1 MLQSSLRVTT
11 SEPVSPGFAEVFEI
25 DPRHVP
31 RWQRHSYSVARRMLQ
46 SSLGQDVASHGLRR
60 GISPLSIPRFDAKVL
75 RRVPNPIKS
84 IPRVLDIA
92 ATSVSTPPP
101 PNPDVFLRLR
111 RLACP
116 PVPVWWLSQISLSLR
131 DSWLLCPGT
140 IEVEFCSAAPASL
153 QRFAR
158 VQTTVG
164 RSPRGFR
171 MPSAA
176 GWCEATGAGH
186 SPLFHPCG
194 LLVTGEALHAQ
205 TLVRC
210 TVAGMEEPCHVPGL
224 RLLSFL
230 QPPPSFF
237 FFSHTQ
243 PLPRPVVISRALA
256 RLRLVLPR
264 VNPAVPSVHPRRCLG
279 VSPALV
285 PTPSRPRPHHPSWRC
300 LAHAPSPPSLCESRS
315 QLLRTLL
322 RRTTSH
328 NPRNTARAEISR
340 VNVANHSKRG
350 NTYCECE
357 RCKEHL
363 GGLREFSDRLSLLD
377 ILGTDKGPQ
386 APATF
391 LQKSGAFIKTGSHDR
406 NQSLPPEPKGGE
418 EEDGSGSEG
427 EYGGDGEFDS
437 EHSGDD

>member
-1 MLQSSLRVTT
+1 MTTTIADSEDSLAHLSRMVAFPNF
-11 SEPVSPGFAEVFEI
+11 PVS
-25 DPRHVP
+25 
-31 RWQRHSYSVARRMLQ
+31 QRFMASVSRDHRA
-46 SSLGQDVASHGLRR
+46 
-60 GISPLSIPRFDAKVL
+60 
-75 RRVPNPIKS
+75 VPNPLQS
-84 IPRVLDIA
+84 
-92 ATSVSTPPP
+92 
-101 PNPDVFLRLR
+101 N
-111 RLACP
+111 
-116 PVPVWWLSQISLSLR
+116 
-131 DSWLLCPGT
+131 
-140 IEVEFCSAAPASL
+140 SAAQHPHRCSDSRVYKPPWVDPRGASGEVSSL
-153 QRFAR
+153 QDALRSGVVR
-158 VQTTVG
+158 SHG
-164 RSPRGFR
+164 RR
-171 MPSAA
+171 
-176 GWCEATGAGH
+176 
-186 SPLFHPCG
+186 PLPVVHPCG

-328 NPRNTARAEISR
+328 NTP
-340 VNVANHSKRG
+340 
-350 NTYCECE
+350 
-357 RCKEHL
+357 
-363 GGLREFSDRLSLLD
+363 
-377 ILGTDKGPQ
+377 
-386 APATF
+386 PAF
-391 LQKSGAFIKTGSHDR
+391 A
-406 NQSLPPEPKGGE
+406 
-418 EEDGSGSEG
+418 DGSGVGIQS
-427 EYGGDGEFDS
+427 
-437 EHSGDD
+437 